1 LEQTTEKLLAEN
13 ADLSSM
19 LSEIRQKLE
28 SEVRIRE
35 NRDARLLLDTQEL
48 SVARDRE
55 RELRQDIL
63 RLQTD
68 LDKERAKLRNANE
81 KVMTVFKIST
91 YFLKT

>member
-1 LEQTTEKLLAEN
+1 M
-13 ADLSSM
+13 SSL
-19 LSEIRQKLE
+19 LSETRQKLE

-55 RELRQDIL
+55 RELKQDIL

-68 LDKERAKLRNANE
+68 LDKERSKLRNANE
-81 KVMTVFKIST
+81 KVE
-91 YFLKT
+91 LKS

>member
-1 LEQTTEKLLAEN
+1 
-13 ADLSSM
+13 
-19 LSEIRQKLE
+19 LSETRQKLE

-55 RELRQDIL
+55 RELKQDIL

-68 LDKERAKLRNANE
+68 LDKERSKLRNANE
-81 KVMTVFKIST
+81 KVE
-91 YFLKT
+91 LKS

>member
-1 LEQTTEKLLAEN
+1 
-13 ADLSSM
+13 LSSL
-19 LSEIRQKLE
+19 LSETRQKLE

-55 RELRQDIL
+55 RELKQDIL

-68 LDKERAKLRNANE
+68 LDKERSKLRNANE
-81 KVMTVFKIST
+81 KVE
-91 YFLKT
+91 LKS